1 VPGAKPTLT
10 LKISLAFAGP
20 AAFSPD
26 ERTLAICNQAEPFQ
40 MIVGFYNLVEGV
52 LTKLPEVYA
61 NFIMAAAFG
70 PDGTTLATGGADEVL
85 VLWDVNQRT
94 RLWTQP
100 SDFIAVTSIA
110 FTPDGKKLFT
120 SSYDQSIRSWDVADP
135 TRTETWPGHS
145 AGVNRL
151 AMAPDGRSFASASED
166 GTAQIWPLATPDYTS
181 TVPSQEEFT
190 TLFSPEH
197 LPVSEREGLSIFAVA
212 VSPVQELAVAN
223 ENHRLIACDLRTGTV
238 LTNVAATD
246 IFPGER
252 PGLGGLTFSPDGL
265 ELAVGSE
272 DGRVA
277 FLDASTLRPLK
288 AAIKRHD
295 SQVTHLAYAL
305 NGTTLVT
312 GGGLGT
318 GIKLTDVASGRTIAQ
333 FSGVVS
339 LPLQPLAVS
348 RDGQRL
354 AAGSPEGRVQVWNL
368 RERRV
373 VASSPQSV
381 RFLVSVAFSPDDRRL
396 AYGDHQGAIFLWEI
410 GGERG
415 PLPKLIGHAG
425 DAHALAFSPD
435 GRTLA
440 SGGMDHT
447 IRLWHPEIDQ
457 EVAILKGHSGWVW
470 CLAFAEHGNAL
481 LSGSADGTLKVWRA
495 LSPEE
500 ISSQDRS
507 GPPGRRK

>member
-1 VPGAKPTLT
+1 L
-10 LKISLAFAGP
+10 
-20 AAFSPD
+20 
-26 ERTLAICNQAEPFQ
+26 
-40 MIVGFYNLVEGV
+40 YNLVEGV
-52 LTKLPEVYA
+52 LTKLPEVNA

-70 PDGTTLATGGADEVL
+70 PDGTTLATGGADERL
-85 VLWDVNQRT
+85 VLWDVKQRT

-110 FTPDGKKLFT
+110 FTRNGQSLFT
-120 SSYDQSIRSWDVADP
+120 SSYDQTIRSWDVADP
-135 TRTETWPGHS
+135 ARAKLWPGHS

-151 AMAPDGRSFASASED
+151 AMAPDGRSFASASDD
-166 GTAQIWPLATPDYTS
+166 GTARLWPLATPDFAS

-197 LPVSEREGLSIFAVA
+197 VPAPEREGLSIFAVA
-212 VSPVQELAVAN
+212 VSPAQDRAVAN
-223 ENHRLIACDLRTGTV
+223 ENHRLIACDLGSGIV

-252 PGLGGLTFSPDGL
+252 PGLGGLTFSPNGR

-277 FLDASTLRPLK
+277 FLDAATLRPLRASLK
-288 AAIKRHD
+288 LHAG
-295 SQVTHLAYAL
+295 QMTHLAYAL
-305 NGTTLVT
+305 NGTALVT
-312 GGGLGT
+312 GGGFGT
-318 GIKLTDVASGRTIAQ
+318 GIKLTEVASGQTITQ

-348 RDGQRL
+348 PDGQRL
-354 AAGSPEGRVQVWNL
+354 AAGSPEGRVYVWDL

-373 VASSPQSV
+373 VARSPQAV
-381 RFLVSVAFSPDDRRL
+381 RFLVSVAFSPDGQRL
-396 AYGDHQGAIFLWEI
+396 AYGDHQGGIFLWEP
-410 GGERG
+410 GVRG
-415 PLPKLIGHAG
+415 PLPKLMGHAG
-425 DAHALAFSPD
+425 EAHALAFSPD

-457 EVAILKGHSGWVW
+457 EVAILKGHSEWVW
-470 CLAFAEHGNAL
+470 CIAFAEHGNAL
-481 LSGSADGTLKVWRA
+481 LSGGADGTLKIWRA
-495 LSPEE
+495 LTFEQ
-500 ISSQDRS
+500 IQAQL
-507 GPPGRRK
+507 GAGAHPPR

>member
-1 VPGAKPTLT
+1 
-10 LKISLAFAGP
+10 
-20 AAFSPD
+20 
-26 ERTLAICNQAEPFQ
+26 
-40 MIVGFYNLVEGV
+40 
-52 LTKLPEVYA
+52 
-61 NFIMAAAFG
+61 
-70 PDGTTLATGGADEVL
+70 
-85 VLWDVNQRT
+85 
-94 RLWTQP
+94 
-100 SDFIAVTSIA
+100 
-110 FTPDGKKLFT
+110 
-120 SSYDQSIRSWDVADP
+120 
-135 TRTETWPGHS
+135 
-145 AGVNRL
+145 
-151 AMAPDGRSFASASED
+151 
-166 GTAQIWPLATPDYTS
+166 
-181 TVPSQEEFT
+181 
-190 TLFSPEH
+190 
-197 LPVSEREGLSIFAVA
+197 
-212 VSPVQELAVAN
+212 
-223 ENHRLIACDLRTGTV
+223 
-238 LTNVAATD
+238 
-246 IFPGER
+246 
-252 PGLGGLTFSPDGL
+252 
-265 ELAVGSE
+265 
-272 DGRVA
+272 
-277 FLDASTLRPLK
+277 
-288 AAIKRHD
+288 
-295 SQVTHLAYAL
+295 VTHLAYAL